1 MNDYMVIAT
10 VGTTNYLT
18 RVCSDSLYSAEHK
31 ILDLS
36 ICGKHTYGVTSCNAY
51 DDRTITSDNFLFSA
65 FHSQPVTFDELK
77 EIIERRND
85 EIRRSDEKEKRI
97 AELETQIKNLQAEL
111 KLLKGE

>member
-10 VGTTNYLT
+10 VGSKDYLT
-18 RVCSDSLYSAEHK
+18 KVCSYSLYDAEHE

-36 ICGKHTYGVTSCNAY
+36 ICGKHTYCVTSCNAY
-51 DDRTITSDNFLFSA
+51 DDRTITSENFLFSA

-85 EIRRSDEKEKRI
+85 EIRRNDEKEERI
-97 AELETQIKNLQAEL
+97 AELETQIKALQAEL
-111 KLLKGE
+111 KLLKE